1 MKMNLDNQI
10 GQEELEK
17 QKKFFEDQKSI
28 NAKLERDIEILDQTI
43 SELSIKMNREEQNRL
58 QFQDE
63 VRVFLNLEISANRKI
78 KTSLSQSLV
87 V

>member
-63 VRVFLNLEISANRKI
+63 VRVL
-78 KTSLSQSLV
+78 SL
-87 V
+87 

>member
-1 MKMNLDNQI
+1 MNLDNQI

-63 VRVFLNLEISANRKI
+63 VRVFLNLIISVLNMKI
-78 KTSLSQSLV
+78 KTSLSLSLKA
-87 V
+87 

>member
-43 SELSIKMNREEQNRL
+43 SELSIKMSREEQNRL

-63 VRVFLNLEISANRKI
+63 VRK
-78 KTSLSQSLV
+78 K
-87 V
+87 

>member
-43 SELSIKMNREEQNRL
+43 AELSIKMNREEQNRL

-63 VRVFLNLEISANRKI
+63 VRLLSLNFTL
-78 KTSLSQSLV
+78 
-87 V
+87 

>member
-28 NAKLERDIEILDQTI
+28 NAKLERDIEVLDQTI
-43 SELSIKMNREEQNRL
+43 SELSVKMNREEQNRL

-63 VRVFLNLEISANRKI
+63 VQKFICFAE
-78 KTSLSQSLV
+78 
-87 V
+87 

>member
-63 VRVFLNLEISANRKI
+63 VRNFL
-78 KTSLSQSLV
+78 SLFLLYNFC
-87 V
+87 